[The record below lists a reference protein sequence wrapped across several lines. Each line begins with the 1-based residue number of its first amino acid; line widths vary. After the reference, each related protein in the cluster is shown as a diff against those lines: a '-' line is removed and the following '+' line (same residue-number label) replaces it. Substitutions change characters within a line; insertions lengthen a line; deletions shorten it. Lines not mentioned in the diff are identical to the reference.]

1 MKSYEEEDKLLY
13 NEKEE
18 DEEVIC
24 WEIPCPN
31 PDFPNPGWSQT
42 QAAKDL

>member
-1 MKSYEEEDKLLY
+1 MKRKTNIY

-31 PDFPNPGWSQT
+31 PDFPNPG
-42 QAAKDL
+42 